1 MDLDAAREWLALAE
15 VPGVGPT
22 TFKQLLEV
30 FGEPR
35 RVFGSS
41 MTALLEV
48 EGVGPVTALAI
59 RNHRPSERIGAILT
73 ATRELGFDLITTSD
87 ADYPDLLRAM
97 DDPPP
102 FMFVQGNFSP
112 RDRKALAVVGSRRC
126 SPYGL
131 RMASRLAGEA
141 ASHGF
146 TIVSGLARGIDA
158 SSHRA
163 ALEAGGRTIAVVG
176 SGLDIVYPPEHLRLS
191 REIAEQGAVVG
202 EHPPGTPPEKEHF
215 PVRNRIISGLALGV
229 LVIEA
234 AIESGVHG
242 TVGHALSQGR
252 EVFAV
257 PGNVGSPTSAGTN
270 RLIKQGAKLVESI
283 DDLLEEL
290 VPLAE
295 RTSPT
300 VRRAAEE
307 TLEGLSGNE
316 AAVAGRLNDD
326 PIHIDALA
334 AASGLTPQQISNTLL
349 HLELKGIARR
359 LAGQRFVK
367 G

>member
-22 TFKQLLEV
+22 TFKQLLEA

-73 ATRELGFDLITTSD
+73 ATRELGFNLITTSD

-102 FMFVQGNFSP
+102 FMFVQGSFSP

-141 ASHGF
+141 AGHGF

-158 SSHRA
+158 ASHRA

-176 SGLDIVYPPEHLRLS
+176 SGLDVVYPPEHFRLA
-191 REIAEQGAVVG
+191 REIADQGAVVG
-202 EHPPGTPPEKEHF
+202 EHPPQTPPEREHF
-215 PVRNRIISGLALGV
+215 PVRNRIISGLSLGV

-234 AIESGVHG
+234 AAESGVHG
-242 TVGHALSQGR
+242 TVSHALSQGR

-295 RTSPT
+295 RGA
-300 VRRAAEE
+300 RAQA
-307 TLEGLSGNE
+307 GLADARPVALPPEE
-316 AAVAGRLNDD
+316 AAVVAFLGDEPL
-326 PIHIDALA
+326 HIDDLTAL
-334 AASGLTPQQISNTLL
+334 SGLTPQKISHTLL
-349 HLELKGIARR
+349 QLELKGIVRR
-359 LAGQRFVK
+359 LAGQNFVK
-367 G
+367 L